1 MQPSTKRLETMRR
14 SGVQGLKWLFSRRWN
29 LAGGFPHICPI
40 FTTDIFHHIHH
51 ITSLLFRHVINL
63 VDFFEGVSESVIVM
77 EFAEG
82 WPHIILPHKVLLVF
96 FSLIHFNLS
105 MSPKLHVHDILKF
118 TDYHVAQ
125 CTVCVNQHFNIFSG
139 TDLFATLSAVHYELT
154 EAKCRIIIAQ
164 VLLLHLIDLFSKTQ

>member
-1 MQPSTKRLETMRR
+1 MEPCR
-14 SGVQGLKWLFSRRWN
+14 WLSIHLPVF
-29 LAGGFPHICPI
+29 LYICI
-40 FTTDIFHHIHH
+40 NIYIYVFHVSKADFFNQH
-51 ITSLLFRHVINL
+51 ITSILFRHVINL

-164 VLLLHLIDLFSKTQ
+164 VLFLHLIDLFSKTQKYLSQ